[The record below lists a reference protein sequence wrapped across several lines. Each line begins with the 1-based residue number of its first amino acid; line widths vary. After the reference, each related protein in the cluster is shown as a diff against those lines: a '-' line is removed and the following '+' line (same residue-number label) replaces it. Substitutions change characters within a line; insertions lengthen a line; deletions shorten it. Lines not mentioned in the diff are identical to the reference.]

1 MISVNL
7 SASCGATRCHCT
19 CVWENPCSSISGGPL
34 PPTRAKM
41 RPALVLIHS
50 EEKPGNR
57 SARSGMVILSCH
69 HPRKRMIQYSRDSN
83 DRSEKAR
90 RTGYPACA
98 GYDSRGRFKLCLPL
112 PLARRRFMPSPSRTN
127 NKPKRGSAMSI
138 DFEIPAE
145 AKAIREKVRKW
156 VHDECIPAEKELD
169 SKPLA
174 EVLGPL
180 RKKARAQG
188 LWCPF
193 VPKEY
198 GGMGLGP
205 LANALVQMELGE
217 SMLGAL
223 SMNTQG
229 PDDASMMTILTHG
242 TEYQKEKFLKPLLN
256 GDKRICFSMTEKAA
270 GADATGMQT
279 TAVKDGNE
287 NYILNGEKWF
297 SSSASVADMALV
309 MAKTDPNAPRHK
321 QYSTFIVELP
331 NPGYKIK
338 RNVANMAIEG
348 PHDDVIHG
356 GHSEIEIRDLK
367 VSADNLRGGEGN
379 GFNMGQHRLAYG
391 RLRHGMH
398 NVAKAQRALD
408 MAVAHVTKRST
419 FGQLLADRQGV
430 QFMLA
435 DCASELYI
443 GRLMLLHIAYKAEKG
458 LDIRQENSI
467 AKIFHAHMV
476 HKVIDTA
483 IQLHGALG
491 FSQDTPLAKWYTQ
504 VRSQRLVDGPDE
516 VHKWKIGKNVIKAF
530 REHGTTASAAGG
542 DLL

>member
-1 MISVNL
+1 
-7 SASCGATRCHCT
+7 
-19 CVWENPCSSISGGPL
+19 
-34 PPTRAKM
+34 
-41 RPALVLIHS
+41 
-50 EEKPGNR
+50 
-57 SARSGMVILSCH
+57 
-69 HPRKRMIQYSRDSN
+69 
-83 DRSEKAR
+83 
-90 RTGYPACA
+90 
-98 GYDSRGRFKLCLPL
+98 
-112 PLARRRFMPSPSRTN
+112 
-127 NKPKRGSAMSI
+127 MSI

-156 VHDECIPAEKELD
+156 VQDECIPAEKELD
-169 SKPLA
+169 TKPLA
-174 EVLGPL
+174 DVLGPL

-188 LWCPF
+188 LWCPW

-229 PDDASMMTILTHG
+229 PDDASMMTILAHG

-279 TAVKDGNE
+279 TAVKDGNA

-367 VSADNLRGGEGN
+367 VPADNLLGGEGN

-391 RLRHGMH
+391 RC
-398 NVAKAQRALD
+398 ATACTTSPKPSA
-408 MAVAHVTKRST
+408 RST
-419 FGQLLADRQGV
+419 
-430 QFMLA
+430 
-435 DCASELYI
+435 
-443 GRLMLLHIAYKAEKG
+443 
-458 LDIRQENSI
+458 
-467 AKIFHAHMV
+467 
-476 HKVIDTA
+476 
-483 IQLHGALG
+483 
-491 FSQDTPLAKWYTQ
+491 W
-504 VRSQRLVDGPDE
+504 RSRM
-516 VHKWKIGKNVIKAF
+516 
-530 REHGTTASAAGG
+530 
-542 DLL
+542 

>member
-1 MISVNL
+1 
-7 SASCGATRCHCT
+7 
-19 CVWENPCSSISGGPL
+19 
-34 PPTRAKM
+34 
-41 RPALVLIHS
+41 
-50 EEKPGNR
+50 
-57 SARSGMVILSCH
+57 
-69 HPRKRMIQYSRDSN
+69 
-83 DRSEKAR
+83 
-90 RTGYPACA
+90 
-98 GYDSRGRFKLCLPL
+98 
-112 PLARRRFMPSPSRTN
+112 
-127 NKPKRGSAMSI
+127 MSI

-169 SKPLA
+169 TKPLA

-188 LWCPF
+188 LWCPW

-229 PDDASMMTILTHG
+229 PDDASMMTILAHG
-242 TEYQKEKFLKPLLN
+242 TDYQKEKFLKPLLN

-287 NYILNGEKWF
+287 NYVLNGEKWF

-348 PHDDVIHG
+348 PHADVIHG
-356 GHSEIEIRDLK
+356 GHSEIDIKDLK
-367 VSADNLRGGEGN
+367 VPADNLLGGEGN

-408 MAVAHVTKRST
+408 MAVATHHQALDLRRAACRPAGRAVHARGLRERALYRPADAAAYRLQGRKGPRHQA
-419 FGQLLADRQGV
+419 GKLDRQDLPRTHGAQGHRHRDPAPWRTRLQPGYAARQMV
-430 QFMLA
+430 HASTRAAAGRWSGRGAQVEDRQECDQGLPRARHHSERCWRGFALVVI
-435 DCASELYI
+435 ASEAKQSRI
-443 GRLMLLHIAYKAEKG
+443 SPQKTVWIASSLH
-458 LDIRQENSI
+458 S
-467 AKIFHAHMV
+467 
-476 HKVIDTA
+476 
-483 IQLHGALG
+483 
-491 FSQDTPLAKWYTQ
+491 SQ
-504 VRSQRLVDGPDE
+504 
-516 VHKWKIGKNVIKAF
+516 
-530 REHGTTASAAGG
+530 
-542 DLL
+542 